1 MKIPK
6 KILEEIEG
14 FCNLNEIADQ
24 DEFILSILKTG
35 FNVEKYGNA
44 PWQQEV
50 EKIVEVEKEVIKEI
64 PVEKIVEV
72 EKEVIKEIE
81 KKIFVTDDEK
91 VKELMEELD
100 HLRDRITTKEQE
112 IRINAHNM
120 KSLNT
125 DIEDK
130 KKEITNLNDKLRKV
144 NKVLE
149 EKKNSTN
156 DSRGDIYGDDGG
168 FWGSNLMDKK

>member
-44 PWQQEV
+44 PWQQE
-50 EKIVEVEKEVIKEI
+50 
-64 PVEKIVEV
+64 VEKIVEV